1 MRADPVLKDTPVI
14 VVSSSDREADIAR
27 AYGLKIA
34 AYLVKPFNVDDYF
47 SAIRA
52 VKELWFHSVAPLPRR
67 AAGSG

>member
-1 MRADPVLKDTPVI
+1 
-14 VVSSSDREADIAR
+14 
-27 AYGLKIA
+27 LKIA